1 MSQSWL
7 VPILAG
13 DKVSA
18 ALLSKTNDALE
29 ALRTLHAGAAAP
41 TDTVAYMVYVDTAT
55 GQVYQRDS
63 GDSAWTPVL
72 ATNAKNHQDEPQ
84 INRTGVAG
92 SINLPLYSPGQG
104 WEATELV
111 VLSSV
116 TTAGSGGGTDW
127 TFNVQNI
134 TAALGL
140 FITPPS
146 TDVASGSP
154 GEIILGQTW
163 VNAFDQ
169 NQTLTANDFL
179 ELQITQNGAPTS
191 LAAAELIFGIRGRLT
206 GA

>member
-41 TDTVAYMVYVDTAT
+41 SDTVAFMVYVDTAT

-63 GDSAWTPVL
+63 GDAAWNAIL
-72 ATNAKNHQDEPQ
+72 ATNAKNHQSEPQ
-84 INRTGVAG
+84 IHRTGLAG
-92 SINLPLYSPGQG
+92 SVNIPLYSPGQG
-104 WEATELV
+104 WEALELV
-111 VLSSV
+111 VLSDT
-116 TTAGSGGGTDW
+116 TTAGSGAGTDW
-127 TFNVQNI
+127 TFNVQNL
-134 TAALGL
+134 TAALSL
-140 FITPPS
+140 FSVPPS
-146 TDVASGSP
+146 TDVATGSP

-163 VNAFDQ
+163 VNLFDQ
-169 NQTLTANDFL
+169 NQSLTANDFL

-191 LAAAELIFGIRGRLT
+191 LAAAELVFGIRGRLL